1 MNIEK
6 EKQAIQT
13 LQAFVPQ
20 NGDPYYLC
28 YSGGK
33 DSDCIRILAQLAN
46 VPHEIWNNHTT
57 VDAPETVRYIRTIP
71 NIHINYPKETMWK
84 LIERKGMPPTRLVRY
99 CCSELKE
106 RGGQGRKKVTGVRW
120 AESKNRARNQGAVTV
135 IGKQK
140 TMLKEAEEHGLDYI
154 QNDKG
159 GIVMNDDNAD
169 TRRFVEHCYRTT
181 STLINP
187 IIDWTDEDVWQ
198 FLHHYGCE
206 SNPLYKCGFK
216 RIGCIGCPMAT
227 KGERI
232 KEFNLYP
239 KYKEN
244 YIKAFDRMIARRTE
258 SGKTTQWA
266 NGEEVFKWWI
276 GDDPNQLSMFDDE
289 TLYSA
294 ITDMGFSEDIIDDII
309 KK

>member
-46 VPHEIWNNHTT
+46 VPHEIWHNITT
-57 VDAPETVRYIRTIP
+57 VDAPETVRYIWTIP
-71 NIHINYPKETMWK
+71 NIHIDYPKETMWK

-99 CCSELKE
+99 CCEELKE
-106 RGGQGRKKVTGVRW
+106 RGGKGRKKVTGVRRE
-120 AESKNRARNQGAVTV
+120 ESTARDKNGGLIKIIGAPKKVAK
-135 IGKQK
+135 I
-140 TMLKEAEEHGLDYI
+140 AEENGAEYE
-154 QNDKG
+154 QTQKG
-159 GIVMNDDNAD
+159 GIVLNMDNAES
-169 TRRFVEHCYRTT
+169 RRVAEHCYRTST
-181 STLINP
+181 TLINP
-187 IIDWTDEDVWQ
+187 IIDWTTADVWN

-227 KGERI
+227 RTEKN
-232 KEFNLYP
+232 KEFTRYP
-239 KYKEN
+239 IYKEN

-266 NGEEVFKWWI
+266 NGEEVFKWWM
-276 GDDPNQLSMFDDE
+276 GDDPNQLSIFDDE